1 MITRINILGAKAK
14 KKIMIESIN
23 MSRNSIR
30 NIILVRY
37 IKLKWAKPIA
47 RLNMYMVI
55 STVDLIKII
64 GPIH

>member
-1 MITRINILGAKAK
+1 MT
-14 KKIMIESIN
+14 ESIN

-37 IKLKWAKPIA
+37 IKLKGAKPIA

-55 STVDLIKII
+55 STVDCDKDCRLYTLKMRELS
-64 GPIH
+64 GN